1 MSIIEFLI
9 KLLKDEG
16 EQQKFQENP
25 TGYLETAGLSD
36 VCAADFKEAVPF
48 VADGGHV
55 KPAHADDDDDHE
67 REHEPSVHPANGETE
82 VEVAVKYLKYITK
95 NYTYNDNDVTYDNS
109 FKQSIWNEGE
119 LELEQHFDNDQTIA
133 SGDGSVA
140 AGDDI
145 KGTVTT
151 GNHNTVVSGDEN
163 VVGDGNA
170 VGEGNNVANGDGS
183 AAGEDNNVANG
194 DNSAAGKG
202 AVAGTFGDGA
212 NVATTGGEVDD
223 SEKTEVDVDIEDS
236 FKTYD
241 SHDDES
247 VHIKDSYNEEESVT
261 QKGFANVNDSK
272 IDVDVEV
279 PSVPA

>member
-1 MSIIEFLI
+1 MPQSLIQFLLD
-9 KLLKDEG
+9 LLKDEDAQKEF
-16 EQQKFQENP
+16 EQSP
-25 TGYLETAGLSD
+25 ATYLQQAGFDDLCGAD
-36 VCAADFKEAVPF
+36 VKAALPF
-48 VADGGHV
+48 VADV
-55 KPAHADDDDDHE
+55 KGVKAAEDDDDDH
-67 REHEPSVHPANGETE
+67 HAPSVHPANGESE
-82 VEVAVKYLKYITK
+82 LEVAIKYLKYVTNK
-95 NYTYNDNDVTYDNS
+95 YTYVNEDNDTYDNS
-109 FKQSIWNEGE
+109 VDQSIWNSGE
-119 LELEQHFDNDQTIA
+119 LELKQYFDNDQTVA
-133 SGDGSVA
+133 AGDGSVA

-151 GNHNTVVSGDEN
+151 GNNNTVVSGDEN
-163 VVGDGNA
+163 LVGDGNA

-236 FKTYD
+236 YKTYE